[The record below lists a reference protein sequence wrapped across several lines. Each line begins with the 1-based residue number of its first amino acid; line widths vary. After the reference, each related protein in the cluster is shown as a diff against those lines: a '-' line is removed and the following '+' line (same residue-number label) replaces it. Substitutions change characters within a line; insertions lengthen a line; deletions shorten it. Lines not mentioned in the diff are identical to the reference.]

1 MSDRPQGRDGLRG
14 RRASRRAR
22 QEEQREQQRVA
33 WGGPVDA
40 DRVLAFSDAIFAIA
54 ITLLTLKLEV
64 RPGLRG
70 PEFTRDLRDLL
81 PSLGAYLLSYVILGQ
96 LWLIH
101 HRIFSVIARVDNPI
115 LVRNLAFL
123 GLIAIMPF
131 PVRLLSDYHHEPLAV
146 AVYALTFILAMLL
159 QRALWT
165 YVTRPEQR
173 HLLKEPVPDEIRR
186 FFTRSLDG
194 RLLVFGAVV
203 PLAMFAPRFA
213 ALTWLLMLLLQF
225 VATRLTR

>member
-1 MSDRPQGRDGLRG
+1 M
-14 RRASRRAR
+14 RRAR
-22 QEEQREQQRVA
+22 QQEQREQQRVA

-64 RPGLRG
+64 RPGLHGAAFPRELRG
-70 PEFTRDLRDLL
+70 LL
-81 PSLGAYLLSYVILGQ
+81 PSLGAYALSYVILGE

-101 HRIFSVIARVDNPI
+101 HRIFSIIARVDTPI
-115 LVRNLAFL
+115 LTRNLAFL
-123 GLIAIMPF
+123 GLIAVMPF
-131 PVRLLSDYHHEPLAV
+131 PVRLLSDYHDRPLAV

-173 HLLKEPVPDEIRR
+173 HLLREPIPDRIRHG
-186 FFTRSLDG
+186 FTRSLDG
-194 RLLVFGAVV
+194 RLVVFGAVV
-203 PLAMFAPRFA
+203 PLVMFAPRFA
-213 ALTWLLMLLLQF
+213 ALIWLVMLLLQF
-225 VATRLTR
+225 VAARLNRAVS